1 MNVLLTGA
9 ARGLGLGICAQLAA
23 RGDTVFAA
31 CRKRNAELDAIAER
45 STSKG
50 GKVRVIE
57 SVDIAMDNAIAKL
70 KAGIAGASLDAVI
83 CNAAVNASFDTDG
96 VADLDLDI
104 SLHEYQ
110 TNALG
115 AVRTV
120 QAALPS
126 LSKGSKILFITTGPQ
141 ALGKKAPAPGV
152 YGYRM
157 SKGAMHTFA
166 NLLTLELK
174 PRGIAVQIVSPGSI
188 DTKMLWAVWEAGR
201 TPNPPKDALSI
212 EEGAQRI
219 IARMDELTLEKT
231 GTWVSNLGVPE
242 PY

>member
-1 MNVLLTGA
+1 MNVLVTGA
-9 ARGLGLGICAQLAA
+9 ARGLGIGICAQLAA

-31 CRKRNAELDAIAER
+31 CRNSNDELAAIVAKAA
-45 STSKG
+45 T

-57 SVDIAMDNAIAKL
+57 GVDVAMDDAIGKL
-70 KAGIAGASLDAVI
+70 KSGIAGAPLDAVI

-96 VADLDLDI
+96 VADLDLAI

-126 LSKGSKILFITTGPQ
+126 LSKGSRIVFITTGPQ
-141 ALGKKAPAPGV
+141 ALGKKCPAPGV

-157 SKGAMHTFA
+157 SKGALHTFA
-166 NLLTLELK
+166 NLLTLELR
-174 PRGIAVQIVSPGSI
+174 PSGVAVQIVTPGSI
-188 DTKMLWAVWEAGR
+188 DTRMLWAVWEAGR
-201 TPNPPKDALSI
+201 TPNMPTDALSI
-212 EEGAQRI
+212 EEGARRM

-242 PY
+242 HY

>member
-1 MNVLLTGA
+1 MNVLVTGS
-9 ARGLGLGICAQLAA
+9 ARGLGLGLCELLSK

-31 CRKRNAELDAIAER
+31 CRKSNAELDAM
-45 STSKG
+45 
-50 GKVRVIE
+50 KVKVIPD
-57 SVDIAMDNAIAKL
+57 VDVAKDDATAKL
-70 KAGIAGASLDAVI
+70 KAGIAGAKLDAVI
-83 CNAAVNASFDTDG
+83 CNAAINASFDTDG
-96 VADLDLDI
+96 VAGLDLGI

-126 LSKGSKILFITTGPQ
+126 MSAGGRIIFITTGPQ
-141 ALGKKAPAPGV
+141 ALGKNAPAPGI

-157 SKGAMHTFA
+157 SKGALHTFA
-166 NLLTLELK
+166 NLLTLEMK
-174 PRGIAVQIVSPGSI
+174 PKGIAVQIVTPGSI

-201 TPNPPKDALSI
+201 TPNKPKDAISI
-212 EEGAQRI
+212 EEGARRM
-219 IARMDELTLEKT
+219 IARMDELTLDNT
-231 GTWVSNLGVPE
+231 GTWVTNLGVIE

>member
-1 MNVLLTGA
+1 VNILLTGS

-31 CRKRNAELDAIAER
+31 CRKSNDELAAIAA
-45 STSKG
+45 K
-50 GKVRVIE
+50 GKVHVIE
-57 SVDIAMDNAIAKL
+57 GVDVAEDAAIARL
-70 KAGIAGASLDAVI
+70 KAGIGDAKLDAVI

-96 VADLDLDI
+96 VADLDLGI

-120 QAALPS
+120 QAALPA
-126 LSKGSKILFITTGPQ
+126 LSAGSRILFITTGPQ

-174 PRGIAVQIVSPGSI
+174 PKGIAVQIVTPGSI

-201 TPNPPKDALSI
+201 TPNKPKDALTI
-212 EEGAQRI
+212 DEGAQRI
-219 IARMDELTLEKT
+219 VARMDELTLDKT
-231 GTWVSNLGVPE
+231 GTWVTNLGVPE

>member
-1 MNVLLTGA
+1 MNVLVTGA
-9 ARGLGLGICAQLAA
+9 ARGLGLGISAQLAA

-31 CRKRNAELDAIAER
+31 CRKRNAELDAIV
-45 STSKG
+45 SKAAKG
-50 GKVRVIE
+50 EVHVIE
-57 SVDIAMDNAIAKL
+57 GVDVAMDDATAKL
-70 KAGIAGASLDAVI
+70 RAGIGGALLDAVI
-83 CNAAVNASFDTDG
+83 CNAAINASFDTDG
-96 VADLDLDI
+96 VADLDLAI

-126 LSKGSKILFITTGPQ
+126 LSKGSRIIFITTGPQ

-166 NLLTLELK
+166 NLLTQELQ
-174 PRGIAVQIVSPGSI
+174 PRGIAVQIVTPGSI
-188 DTKMLWAVWEAGR
+188 DTRMLWAVWEAGR
-201 TPNPPKDALSI
+201 TPNKPKDALSI
-212 EEGAQRI
+212 EEGAQRM
-219 IARMDELTLEKT
+219 IARMDALTIEAT
-231 GTWVSNLGVPE
+231 GSWVSNLGVPE

>member
-1 MNVLLTGA
+1 MNILLTGA
-9 ARGLGLGICAQLAA
+9 ARGMGLGICAQLAA
-23 RGDTVFAA
+23 RGDTVYAT
-31 CRKRNAELDAIAER
+31 CRKANDDINAIVAR
-45 STSKG
+45 HPG
-50 GKVRVIE
+50 RVRVIDG
-57 SVDIAMDNAIAKL
+57 VDVAEEAAIDRM
-70 KAGIAGASLDAVI
+70 KAGVGDAPLDAVI

-96 VADLDLDI
+96 VLDLDLGI

-120 QAALPS
+120 KAALPR
-126 LSKGSKILFITTGPQ
+126 LSPGGKIVFITTGPQ

-174 PRGIAVQIVSPGSI
+174 PRGIAVQIVTPGSI

-212 EEGAQRI
+212 DEGAQRI
-219 IARMDELTLEKT
+219 IARMDALTLEQT

>member
-1 MNVLLTGA
+1 MNVLVTGA
-9 ARGLGLGICAQLAA
+9 ARGLGLGLCALLAN

-31 CRKRNAELDAIAER
+31 CRQSNAELDAM
-45 STSKG
+45 
-50 GKVRVIE
+50 KVKVIPG
-57 SVDIAMDNAIAKL
+57 VDVAKDDAIAKL
-70 KAGIAGASLDAVI
+70 KAGIAGAPLDGVI

-126 LSKGSKILFITTGPQ
+126 LRQGSRILFITTGPQ
-141 ALGKKAPAPGV
+141 ALGKNCPAPGI

-157 SKGAMHTFA
+157 SKGALHTFA

-174 PRGIAVQIVSPGSI
+174 PKGIAVQIVTPGSI
-188 DTKMLWAVWEAGR
+188 DTRMLWAVWEAGR
-201 TPNPPKDALSI
+201 TPNKPRDAISI
-212 EEGAQRI
+212 DEGAQRMV
-219 IARMDELTLEKT
+219 ARLDALTLANT

>member
-1 MNVLLTGA
+1 MNILLTGA
-9 ARGLGLGICAQLAA
+9 ARGMGLGICERLAA
-23 RGDTVFAA
+23 RGDTVFAT
-31 CRKRNAELDAIAER
+31 CRKANDDINAIVAR
-45 STSKG
+45 HPG
-50 GKVRVIE
+50 RVNVID
-57 SVDIAMDNAIAKL
+57 SVDVAEDAAIGRM
-70 KAGIAGASLDAVI
+70 KAGIGGAKLDGVI
-83 CNAAVNASFDTDG
+83 CNAAINASFDTDG
-96 VADLDLDI
+96 VLDLDLDI

-120 QAALPS
+120 KAALPS
-126 LSKGSKILFITTGPQ
+126 MGAGGKLLFITTGPQ

-174 PRGIAVQIVSPGSI
+174 PKGIAVQIVTPGSI

-201 TPNPPKDALSI
+201 TPNKPKDALTI
-212 EEGAQRI
+212 DEGARRI
-219 IARMDELTLEKT
+219 IARLDELTLEKT
-231 GTWVSNLGVPE
+231 GTWVTNLGAPE
-242 PY
+242 VV